1 MMFKILTEH
10 RLVVVLGRVELS
22 VEFKLQSP
30 FLIFS
35 KLEKENESSTRNWKD
50 GNTVREVLRN
60 YWSMEMKMNEWIK
73 LKS

>member
-35 KLEKENESSTRNWKD
+35 KLEKENESSTRN
-50 GNTVREVLRN
+50 
-60 YWSMEMKMNEWIK
+60 
-73 LKS
+73 